1 MDTSS
6 SSMTYRNYLPTYII
20 SPEATP
26 EKRTRSSPTSAQK
39 RTRGGTIS
47 SPDASPEKRG
57 RRPPLAS
64 TISETPG
71 SQTLLEFRT
80 SLANG
85 VFELTVPTAR
95 RLEERMRK
103 IEETLGNLQEM
114 LKLEQKSTV
123 DLKLLKSILE

>member
-1 MDTSS
+1 
-6 SSMTYRNYLPTYII
+6 
-20 SPEATP
+20 
-26 EKRTRSSPTSAQK
+26 
-39 RTRGGTIS
+39 
-47 SPDASPEKRG
+47 
-57 RRPPLAS
+57 
-64 TISETPG
+64 
-71 SQTLLEFRT
+71 
-80 SLANG
+80 